1 MERVGRKP
9 RKPTPPGLRA
19 GPADRVAP
27 AAAGRAASSAGVS
40 ALGDAVHALA
50 NRIIALNLPRGI
62 GTFATALL
70 FAATATYGVVAG
82 GHLPALTAA
91 IHDGADTAAR
101 TAGFGLATIAISG
114 RKYLSEADIR
124 QAAGIG
130 PGTSVLFF
138 DAAAA
143 REGLMA
149 IPWIADAQ
157 VRKLYPDRVDID
169 IVEREAFALWQLKG
183 KIQVIAQDGTVI
195 APGEAAPRPNLP
207 LVVGL
212 SADKRAKDI
221 VALLDKFPDI
231 AAQTHAAVLVAERRW
246 NLRLKNGMDIRL
258 PETDP
263 AAALAE
269 LVALDRDKKLLSRDI
284 VAVDLRLKDRV
295 TVRMSDALAKA
306 REDAAKAKSAKRK
319 GSET

>member
-1 MERVGRKP
+1 VSGR
-9 RKPTPPGLRA
+9 
-19 GPADRVAP
+19 GP
-27 AAAGRAASSAGVS
+27 

-50 NRIIALNLPRGI
+50 NRIIALNLPRGF
-62 GTFATALL
+62 GYFATAVL
-70 FAATATYGVVAG
+70 FSATATYGVIVG
-82 GHLPALTAA
+82 GHLPTVTAA
-91 IHDGADTAAR
+91 IHDGADSAAR
-101 TAGFGLATIAISG
+101 AAGFGLSTIAISG
-114 RKYLSEADIR
+114 RKYLTEADIR
-124 QAAGIG
+124 RAAGIG

-138 DAAAA
+138 DAATA
-143 REGLMA
+143 REGLLS

-157 VRKLYPDRVDID
+157 VRKLYPDRIDID

-207 LVVGL
+207 LVVGIG
-212 SADKRAKDI
+212 ADKRAKDI
-221 VALLDKFPDI
+221 VALFDKFPDI
-231 AAQTHAAVLVAERRW
+231 AAKTYAAVLVAERRW

-258 PETDP
+258 PESDP
-263 AAALAE
+263 AAALNE
-269 LVALDRDKKLLSRDI
+269 LVALDRDRKLLSRDI
-284 VAVDLRLKDRV
+284 VAVDLRLRDRV

>member
-1 MERVGRKP
+1 VVP
-9 RKPTPPGLRA
+9 ARA
-19 GPADRVAP
+19 P
-27 AAAGRAASSAGVS
+27 RAASSAGGP

-50 NRIIALNLPRGI
+50 NRIIALNLPRHFGYY
-62 GTFATALL
+62 ATALL
-70 FAATATYGVVAG
+70 FAATATCGVIAG
-82 GHLPALTAA
+82 GRLPALTAA
-91 IHDGADTAAR
+91 IQDGADTAAR
-101 TAGFGLATIAISG
+101 AAGFGLGTIAISG
-114 RKYLSEADIR
+114 RKYLTDADIR

-143 REGLMA
+143 REGLLA

-157 VRKLYPDRVDID
+157 VRKLYPDRIDID

-195 APGEAAPRPNLP
+195 APGEAPPRPNLP
-207 LVVGL
+207 LVVGIG
-212 SADKRAKDI
+212 ADKRAKDI
-221 VALLDKFPDI
+221 VTLLAKFPEI
-231 AAQTHAAVLVAERRW
+231 AAQTYAAVLVAERRW
-246 NLRLKNGMDIRL
+246 NLRLKNGMDVRL

-269 LVALDRDKKLLSRDI
+269 LVALDRDKKLISRDI
-284 VAVDLRLKDRV
+284 LAIDLRLKDRV
-295 TVRMSDALAKA
+295 TVRMSDAMAKA
-306 REDAAKAKSAKRK
+306 REEAAKAKSAKRK

>member
-19 GPADRVAP
+19 GPSDRVVP
-27 AAAGRAASSAGVS
+27 AQARRAASSAGGS
-40 ALGDAVHALA
+40 PLADAIHALA
-50 NRIIALNLPRGI
+50 NRVIALNLPRGF
-62 GTFATALL
+62 GYYATALM
-70 FAATATYGVVAG
+70 FAATAAYGVTAG
-82 GHLPALTAA
+82 GRLPAVTTA
-91 IHDGADTAAR
+91 IQDGADTAAR
-101 TAGFGLATIAISG
+101 AAGFGLSTIAISG
-114 RKYLSEADIR
+114 RKYLTEAEIR

-138 DAAAA
+138 DATAA
-143 REGLMA
+143 REGLLA

-157 VRKLYPDRVDID
+157 VRKLYPDRIDID
-169 IVEREAFALWQLKG
+169 VVEREAFALWQLKG

-207 LVVGL
+207 LVVGIG
-212 SADKRAKDI
+212 ADKRAKDI
-221 VALLDKFPDI
+221 VALFDKFPDI
-231 AAQTHAAVLVAERRW
+231 AAKTYAAVLVAERRW

-258 PETDP
+258 PEADP
-263 AAALAE
+263 AAALSE
-269 LVALDRDKKLLSRDI
+269 LAVLDRDKKLLSRDI
-284 VAVDLRLKDRV
+284 LAIDLRLPDRV

-306 REDAAKAKSAKRK
+306 REEAAKAKSAKRK